1 MQYPSTKDSKLGT
14 QTATLVVGCGHAPWS
29 EAVMFDLNSQTFA
42 LSYWGTCMLFT
53 SLNLLRWVKMGSKRI
68 IHDTEVYKE
77 IAIICRSGI
86 QFTEI
91 KWLPCVSF
99 LALLVSFS
107 LFLLFCVVLIV
118 ERYICLTCRRAK
130 LGIEGCVLL

>member
-1 MQYPSTKDSKLGT
+1 MLSGQYRHR
-14 QTATLVVGCGHAPWS
+14 Q
-29 EAVMFDLNSQTFA
+29 
-42 LSYWGTCMLFT
+42 
-53 SLNLLRWVKMGSKRI
+53 LRWVKTGSERI
-68 IHDTEVYKE
+68 RRDTEVYEE
-77 IAIICRSGI
+77 IGTIRGSGI

-107 LFLLFCVVLIV
+107 PFLLFCVVLIV
-118 ERYICLTCRRAK
+118 ERYICLTRRRAK